1 MALPSARIK
10 LLSGGRRVLSSS
22 PEDEENRPGPQQCPR
37 PVSWF
42 RLVRKLNDPTIKDD
56 PAPMLSDDELR
67 LLTSLL
73 SCPLEPQVAVAF
85 HSTCWS
91 VHSASAEVIV
101 TLKAQHLAIRRL
113 RDALNRASQ
122 ASRTQGGSWGSG
134 SSYDALLIPTV
145 TSFRSLDRAHWSG
158 SGLTAADC
166 EAVGILLRSSSL
178 PLVSDMS
185 FAHNPIG
192 DAGASA
198 LFSPAQAGALPALEW
213 LSLAQC
219 ELGDAGVASL
229 ADALGRGAMPAL
241 QALKLQC
248 NAFGPAGAAALGACT
263 RHGGLRGL
271 KQLCLNDNLL
281 LEAEGFWAALRAG
294 ALPNLVQLYY
304 YSAALGDVG
313 LAALARAIGGGAL
326 PALKDLF
333 LQENS
338 FGDAGMEALAVALGR
353 GALPSLDC
361 LRLESNRFGDSGL
374 AALALALGSGGLRSL
389 RVLFLSDSDFG
400 FVGRGALTTALRTA
414 ARDPSV
420 GGGALPCLAN
430 LVVPAHHAH
439 DLGLQAACAALGV
452 QVQGRA

>member
-10 LLSGGRRVLSSS
+10 LLSGGRRVLSPS

-198 LFSPAQAGALPALEW
+198 LFSP
-213 LSLAQC
+213 SR
-219 ELGDAGVASL
+219 ASL
-229 ADALGRGAMPAL
+229 ARGPKGAAARRRGAVGSGSTGSSGAPRAGDAAE
-241 QALKLQC
+241 ALKLSKPLS
-248 NAFGPAGAAALGACT
+248 ASDARRATASAASAAAAASAASGAGAACS
-263 RHGGLRGL
+263 
-271 KQLCLNDNLL
+271 
-281 LEAEGFWAALRAG
+281 
-294 ALPNLVQLYY
+294 
-304 YSAALGDVG
+304 SAAGRR
-313 LAALARAIGGGAL
+313 AR
-326 PALKDLF
+326 
-333 LQENS
+333 
-338 FGDAGMEALAVALGR
+338 
-353 GALPSLDC
+353 
-361 LRLESNRFGDSGL
+361 
-374 AALALALGSGGLRSL
+374 
-389 RVLFLSDSDFG
+389 
-400 FVGRGALTTALRTA
+400 
-414 ARDPSV
+414 
-420 GGGALPCLAN
+420 
-430 LVVPAHHAH
+430 
-439 DLGLQAACAALGV
+439 
-452 QVQGRA
+452 